1 MMKTTRESPTMTRE
15 SPTTRASATEDRPP
29 RPTAADLIAEW
40 RRRLGSVRVRLLF
53 SYILLLGI
61 AAVISVF
68 VVRQVLLVRLDDRV
82 QENLEQ
88 EVDEFQ
94 RLAEEGVDPAT
105 GRPLSE
111 RPNQLF
117 RLYLQ
122 RNVPGEG
129 EELVTI
135 PRDGKPR
142 YRFSERAEGYLI
154 NQEEIL
160 DRWARLDEVERGE
173 LETPVGEARYV
184 AVPVRLDDRPVG
196 SFAVAN
202 FVQGELDE
210 VNEAVRIVAVV
221 SGFVLI
227 LGSALAFLAT
237 SRVLAPVRELRDAA
251 RSITGTDMTRRIAV
265 RGDDELAEL
274 AQTFNTM
281 LDRLDHAFSSQ
292 RDFMRDV
299 GHELRTPITIIRGHL
314 ELLAEQGDVDR
325 AYRRD
330 VLELVTDELDR
341 MRRFVEDL
349 SLLAR
354 AERPDFLRLET
365 VQLSELTDELI
376 GKAGRLAAR
385 DWQLDGTS
393 PVRVVADRQRITQA
407 VMSLADNAAK
417 HTEPGDEIG
426 IGAGVNGSEARLWVR
441 DTGPGIPPDDRG
453 SIFERFRRGRTSD
466 RRYEGTGL
474 GLAIVRAI
482 AQAHGGRVEVGGE
495 PGRGAR
501 FDIVIPIEQDSQP
514 ADERPTVEIRR

>member
-1 MMKTTRESPTMTRE
+1 M
-15 SPTTRASATEDRPP
+15 ASATDDRPP
-29 RPTAADLIAEW
+29 RPGLADLIAEW
-40 RRRLGSVRVRLLF
+40 RRRLGRVRVRLLL
-53 SYILLLGI
+53 SYILLLGV
-61 AAVISVF
+61 ATLVSVF
-68 VVRQVLLVRLDDRV
+68 VVRQALLVRLDDRV
-82 QENLEQ
+82 HENLEQ

-94 RLAEEGVDPAT
+94 QLAEEGVDPAT
-105 GRPLSE
+105 GRPLRE

-122 RNVPGEG
+122 RNIPGEG

-135 PRDGKPR
+135 PRRGKPQ

-154 NQEEIL
+154 NEEEEVL

-173 LETPVGEARYV
+173 LQTPIGEARYV
-184 AVPVRLDDRPVG
+184 AVPVRLGDRPIG
-196 SFAVAN
+196 SFAVAD

-210 VNEAVRIVAVV
+210 VNEAVRIVAAV

-227 LGSALAFLAT
+227 LGSALAFFAT
-237 SRVLAPVRELRDAA
+237 GRVLAPVRELRDAA
-251 RSITGTDMTRRIAV
+251 RSVAGTDMTRRIAV

-274 AQTFNTM
+274 AQTFNLT
-281 LDRLDHAFSSQ
+281 LDRLDQAFSSQ

-314 ELLAEQGDVDR
+314 ELLAEQGEVDP
-325 AYRRD
+325 AYRRE

-376 GKAGRLAAR
+376 GKSARIAER
-385 DWQLDGTS
+385 DWQLDATS

-426 IGAGVNGSEARLWVR
+426 IGAAVNGSEARLWVR
-441 DTGPGIPPDDRG
+441 DTGPGVPPDDRR
-453 SIFERFRRGRTSD
+453 SIFERFRRGRASN

-474 GLAIVRAI
+474 GLAIMRAI
-482 AQAHGGRVEVGGE
+482 AHAHGGRVEVGGE
-495 PGRGAR
+495 PGHGAR
-501 FDIVIPIEQDSQP
+501 FDIVIPIEQDARLARGTSPQDEGSWLGVQ
-514 ADERPTVEIRR
+514 ADRPGVQGW